1 MININNRYKLVKKHF
16 NLIAQLFLIISIAL
30 KSNAEFLLLNWIHFL
45 PPVFFLYSFKTL
57 EKQRLNDAFS
67 GYRKRPVDELVS
79 HCKVDDA
86 FEIL

>member
-1 MININNRYKLVKKHF
+1 MLNSY
-16 NLIAQLFLIISIAL
+16 FLTG
-30 KSNAEFLLLNWIHFL
+30 FLTHFL

-57 EKQRLNDAFS
+57 EKQRLNDALS